1 MINRTLVRT
10 KVIQTLF
17 AFYKDG
23 EKSSLTARKELL
35 KSFSDT
41 YSLYMLMLAFSD
53 ELVRCA
59 EEHIEE
65 NKTRAAITH
74 QAYTPNRKFVN
85 STVAQQLFNNAR
97 LRNYLNEQHLYWDAA
112 HGSIQA
118 IYKQLLEAP
127 YYAEYMALEDPT
139 YEDDKQL
146 WRKIYGSLLLNNS
159 ELASALEE
167 LEVVLDYQNWTTDV
181 DLVLTYVVKTIK
193 RFKKDN
199 GDTQELLEMFD
210 SEAEFLFAKDLLR
223 LAIEHADEY
232 KEKIVAAAQ
241 NWEAERIAYMDTI
254 ILLTAITEI
263 IHFNEIA
270 LEISM
275 NEYIE
280 LSKEYS
286 SEKSYTFINGILN
299 KVVKDLRQ
307 EGKLFKVVR

>member
-10 KVIQTLF
+10 RVIQTLF

-41 YSLYMLMLAFSD
+41 YSLYMLMLAFGE
-53 ELVRCA
+53 ELIRCA

-74 QAYTPNRKFVN
+74 QAYTPNRNFVN
-85 STVAQQLFNNAR
+85 SAVAQQLFNNSR
-97 LRNYLNEQHLYWDAA
+97 LRNYLNEHHLYWDAA
-112 HGSIQA
+112 HSSISA

-127 YYAEYMALEDPT
+127 YYTEFMAKEAPSYD
-139 YEDDKQL
+139 DDKQL
-146 WRKIYGSLLLNNS
+146 WRKIFGTLLLNNP
-159 ELASALEE
+159 ELESALEE
-167 LEVVLDYQNWTTDV
+167 LEVVLDYQNWTTDI

-193 RFKKDN
+193 RFKAER
-199 GDTQELLEMFD
+199 GDDQELLEMFD
-210 SEAEFLFAKDLLR
+210 SEAELLFAKDLLR

-232 KEKIVAAAQ
+232 KEMVVAAAQ
-241 NWEAERIAYMDTI
+241 NWEAERIAYMDHM
-254 ILLTAITEI
+254 ILLAAITEI
-263 IHFNEIA
+263 IHFNDIA

-299 KVVKDLRQ
+299 KVVKDLKQ

>member
-112 HGSIQA
+112 HSSIQA

-210 SEAEFLFAKDLLR
+210 SEAELLFAKDLLR

>member
-10 KVIQTLF
+10 RVIQTLF

-41 YSLYMLMLAFSD
+41 YSLYMLMLAFAE
-53 ELVRCA
+53 ELIRCA

-85 STVAQQLFNNAR
+85 SIVAQQLFNNAR

-112 HGSIQA
+112 HSSISA

-127 YYAEYMALEDPT
+127 YYTEFMALEAPT
-139 YEDDKQL
+139 YDDDKQL
-146 WRKIYGSLLLNNS
+146 WRKIFGSLLLNNS
-159 ELASALEE
+159 ELETALEE
-167 LEVVLDYQNWTTDV
+167 LEVVLDHQNWTTDI

-193 RFKKDN
+193 RFKADK
-199 GDTQELLEMFD
+199 GDDQDLLEMFD
-210 SEAEFLFAKDLLR
+210 NEAELLFAKDLLR

-232 KEKIVAAAQ
+232 KEMVVAAAK
-241 NWEAERIAYMDTI
+241 NWEAKRIAYMDHM
-254 ILLTAITEI
+254 ILLAAITEI
-263 IHFNEIA
+263 IHFNDIA

-299 KVVKDLRQ
+299 KVVKDLKQ

>member
-10 KVIQTLF
+10 RVIQTLF

-41 YSLYMLMLAFSD
+41 YSLYMLMLAFGE
-53 ELVRCA
+53 ELIRCA

-74 QAYTPNRKFVN
+74 QAYTPNRNFVN
-85 STVAQQLFNNAR
+85 SAVAQQLFNNSR
-97 LRNYLNEQHLYWDAA
+97 LRNYLNEHHLYWDAA
-112 HGSIQA
+112 HSSISA

-127 YYAEYMALEDPT
+127 YYTEFMAKEAPSYD
-139 YEDDKQL
+139 DDKQL
-146 WRKIYGSLLLNNS
+146 WRKIFGTLLLNNP
-159 ELASALEE
+159 ELERALEE
-167 LEVVLDYQNWTTDV
+167 LEVVLDYQNWTTDI

-193 RFKKDN
+193 RFKAER
-199 GDTQELLEMFD
+199 GDDQELLEMFD
-210 SEAEFLFAKDLLR
+210 SEAELLFAKDLLR

-232 KEKIVAAAQ
+232 KEMVVAAAQ
-241 NWEAERIAYMDTI
+241 NWEAERIAYMDHM
-254 ILLTAITEI
+254 ILLAAITEI
-263 IHFNEIA
+263 IHFNDIA

-299 KVVKDLRQ
+299 KVVKDLKQ

>member
-10 KVIQTLF
+10 RVIQTLF

-41 YSLYMLMLAFSD
+41 YSLYMLMLAVGE
-53 ELVRCA
+53 ELIRCA

-74 QAYTPNRKFVN
+74 QAYTPNRNFVN
-85 STVAQQLFNNAR
+85 SAVAQQLFNNSR
-97 LRNYLNEQHLYWDAA
+97 LRNYLNEHHLYWDAA
-112 HGSIQA
+112 HSSISA

-127 YYAEYMALEDPT
+127 YYTEFMAKEAPSYD
-139 YEDDKQL
+139 DDKQL
-146 WRKIYGSLLLNNS
+146 WRKIFGTLLLNNP
-159 ELASALEE
+159 ELESALEE
-167 LEVVLDYQNWTTDV
+167 LEVVLDYQNWTTDI

-193 RFKKDN
+193 RFKAER
-199 GDTQELLEMFD
+199 GDDQELLEMFD
-210 SEAEFLFAKDLLR
+210 SEAELLFAKDLLR

-232 KEKIVAAAQ
+232 KEMVVAAAQ
-241 NWEAERIAYMDTI
+241 NWEAERIAYMDHM
-254 ILLTAITEI
+254 ILLAAITEI
-263 IHFNEIA
+263 IHFNDIA

-299 KVVKDLRQ
+299 KVVKDLKQ

>member
-112 HGSIQA
+112 HSSIQA

-146 WRKIYGSLLLNNS
+146 WRKIYGNLLLNNS

-210 SEAEFLFAKDLLR
+210 SEAELLFAKDLLR

>member
-10 KVIQTLF
+10 RVIQTLF

-41 YSLYMLMLAFSD
+41 YSLYMLMLAFAE
-53 ELVRCA
+53 ELIRCA

-74 QAYTPNRKFVN
+74 QTYNPNRNFVN
-85 STVAQQLFNNAR
+85 SIVAQQLFNNSR
-97 LRNYLNEQHLYWDAA
+97 LRNYLNENHLYWDAA
-112 HGSIQA
+112 HSSINA
-118 IYKQLLEAP
+118 IYKQLLESS
-127 YYAEYMALEDPT
+127 YYTEFMALEAPT
-139 YEDDKQL
+139 YDDDKQL
-146 WRKIYGSLLLNNS
+146 WRKIFGSLLLNNP
-159 ELASALEE
+159 ELETALEE
-167 LEVVLDYQNWTTDV
+167 LEVVLDHQNWTTDI
-181 DLVLTYVVKTIK
+181 DLVLTYIVKTIK
-193 RFKKDN
+193 RFKAEK
-199 GDTQELLEMFD
+199 GDDQDLLEMFD
-210 SEAEFLFAKDLLR
+210 SEAELLFAKDLLR

-232 KEKIVAAAQ
+232 KEMVVAAAQ
-241 NWEAERIAYMDTI
+241 NWEAERIAYMDHM
-254 ILLTAITEI
+254 ILLAAITEI
-263 IHFNEIA
+263 IHFNDIA

-299 KVVKDLRQ
+299 KVVKDLKQ

>member
-97 LRNYLNEQHLYWDAA
+97 LRNYLNKQHLYWDAA

-210 SEAEFLFAKDLLR
+210 SEAELLFAKDLLR

-232 KEKIVAAAQ
+232 KEMIVAAAQ

-307 EGKLFKVVR
+307 EGKLYKVVR